1 MNKKRICCI
10 GFLILVAVTL
20 AACASGKKQYE
31 VGMQLKESGKYRE
44 AIAYLEEAIAVEP
57 KNEKYRESLADL
69 KNALISD
76 LAAEADNALRSE
88 TPPTIGA
95 INRAKAIIEEA
106 EQVDTTHAA
115 VIDFRA
121 KLRKEEDSLLSNVKK
136 LHARAKSHIAKE
148 QWLKAYADLQ
158 QIQNLFPNYEDSTQL
173 MQQVSNKGAQAMYL
187 KGKKLFD
194 QENYRQSVAYFRQA
208 LTLKAGHQ
216 PSQEL
221 LALAQKRDT
230 KEYFAEQG
238 QKALDERQWDQA
250 EKAYRRALSYD
261 PEDEVLKQAVGNV
274 KYKAS
279 LYYVR
284 ESRSHMFAG
293 WLFTAFE
300 SYNQAVLYSQNSNQ
314 TELQATI
321 DTLGKELAT
330 QAGIL
335 ADQFSGAGH
344 YGSALFWY
352 QKIMH
357 VDPDYPDIFYR
368 IQAMEDEIMQR
379 IQKSIAVFDFGP
391 PNNAPDAGAIFANN
405 LTTFLF
411 KTASKDIKILERENL
426 QSILE
431 EMKLG
436 QIGVVSSKTTKEMG
450 RFYGIDVAVMGNV
463 LRYNVDSTS
472 YSDTKTVTYQ
482 IKKTEENIDYLNWKA
497 RNPNP
502 TKEQLEQAP
511 IPYIHTMVGVEK
523 EYNVSTHK
531 KVAFVTVSFR
541 IVDVKTGENILVDTI
556 QHTKTA
562 KDDTSAGVQI
572 AGIKF
577 DPLEIPTDTELLQEL
592 TTEVVAELGRETLQP
607 LKNLEKTYYDL
618 GEKYKERRDSIQAA
632 EYYMDA
638 IFDEKVKRI
647 PDSLLSQNAKQNLD
661 EVFRNNKV
669 RAAQ

>member
-1 MNKKRICCI
+1 M
-10 GFLILVAVTL
+10 LVAVTL
-20 AACASGKKQYE
+20 AACASGKKQYDA
-31 VGMQLKESGKYRE
+31 GMQAKESGKYRE

-57 KNEKYRESLADL
+57 KNEEYREALADL
-69 KNALISD
+69 KNALIND
-76 LAAEADNALRSE
+76 LIAEADKALRSE
-88 TPPTIGA
+88 TPPTVTT
-95 INRAKAIIEEA
+95 INRAKNKFEAA
-106 EQVDTTHAA
+106 EQVDPAHPA
-115 VIDFRA
+115 VVDFRS
-121 KLRKEEDSLLSNVKK
+121 KLRKEENSLLSNVKK
-136 LHARAKSHIAKE
+136 LYSRVKSYIAQE
-148 QWLKAYADLQ
+148 QWLKAHADLQ
-158 QIQNLFPNYEDSTQL
+158 QIQNLFPNYEDTARL
-173 MQQVSNKGAQAMYL
+173 MQQVSDKGAQAVYL

-194 QENYRQSVAYFRQA
+194 QENYRQSVAIFRQA

-216 PSQEL
+216 PSEEL
-221 LALAQKRDT
+221 LALALKRDT

-261 PEDEVLKQAVGNV
+261 PEDDALKQAVGNV

-279 LYYVR
+279 LFYVR

-300 SYNQAVLYSQNSNQ
+300 SYHQAVLYAQNSNR
-314 TELQATI
+314 TELQANI
-321 DTLGKELAT
+321 GTLGKELAA
-330 QAGIL
+330 QAGLL
-335 ADQFSGAGH
+335 ADQFSGAGQ

-352 QKIMH
+352 QKLMH
-357 VDPDYPDIFYR
+357 INPDYPDIFYR
-368 IQAMEDEIMQR
+368 IQAMEDEITQR
-379 IQKSIAVFDFGP
+379 IRKSIAVFDFGP
-391 PNNAPDAGAIFANN
+391 PSTAPDAGAIFAHN

-411 KTASKDIKILERENL
+411 KSASKDIKILERENL
-426 QSILE
+426 QSIVE

-436 QIGVVSSKTTKEMG
+436 QIGVVSSKTAKEMG
-450 RFYGIDVAVMGNV
+450 RVYGIDVAVMGSV

-472 YSDTKTVTYQ
+472 YSDTKSVTYQ
-482 IKKTEENIDYLNWKA
+482 IKKTEENIDYMNWKA

-511 IPYIHTMVGVEK
+511 IPYIHTMVDVEK

-556 QHTKTA
+556 PRTKTA

-572 AGIKF
+572 AGVKF

-592 TTEVVAELGRETLQP
+592 TTEVVAELGREALQP

-618 GEKYKERRDSIQAA
+618 GEKYKERRDSVQAA

-638 IFDEKVKRI
+638 IFVEKVKRI
-647 PDSLLSQNAKQNLD
+647 SDSSLSASAKQNLD
-661 EVFRNNKV
+661 EVFRNYKV
-669 RAAQ
+669 RAVE

>member
-20 AACASGKKQYE
+20 AGCASGKKQYDA
-31 VGMQLKESGKYRE
+31 GMQLKESGKYRE
-44 AIAYLEEAIAVEP
+44 AIAVMEEAIAVEP
-57 KNEKYRESLADL
+57 KNEEYRIALADL
-69 KNALISD
+69 KNALINE
-76 LAAEADNALRSE
+76 LIAEADNALRSE
-88 TPPTIGA
+88 TPLTVDT
-95 INRAKAIIEEA
+95 INRAKTKIEEA
-106 EQVDTTHAA
+106 EQVDRDHPA
-115 VIDFRA
+115 VVDFRA
-121 KLRKEEDSLLSNVKK
+121 KLKKEEDAFLSNVKK
-136 LHARAKSHIAKE
+136 LYAQVKGYITKE

-158 QIQNLFPNYEDSTQL
+158 EIQNLFPDYEDSARL
-173 MQQVSNKGAQAMYL
+173 MQQVSDKGAQAVYL

-194 QENYRQSVAYFRQA
+194 QENYRQSVAIFRQA
-208 LTLKAGHQ
+208 LSLKAGHQ
-216 PSQEL
+216 PSKEL
-221 LALAQKRDT
+221 LALALKRDT
-230 KEYFAEQG
+230 KEYFLEQG
-238 QKALDERQWDQA
+238 QKALDERQWDRA

-261 PEDEVLKQAVGNV
+261 PEDEALKRAVANV

-279 LYYVR
+279 LFYVR

-314 TELQATI
+314 TELQAI
-321 DTLGKELAT
+321 IGTLGDELAT
-330 QAGIL
+330 QAGL
-335 ADQFSGAGH
+335 LTDQFSGAGH

-357 VDPDYPDIFYR
+357 VEPEYPGIFYR
-368 IQAMEDEIMQR
+368 IQAMEDEIKQR
-379 IQKSIAVFDFGP
+379 IRKSIAVFDFEP
-391 PNNAPDAGAIFANN
+391 PSNSPDAGAIFANN
-405 LTTFLF
+405 LITHIF
-411 KTASKDIKILERENL
+411 KSASKDIKILERENL

-436 QIGVVSSKTTKEMG
+436 QMGVVSSKTAKEMG
-450 RFYGIDVAVMGNV
+450 RVYGIDVAVMGSV

-482 IKKTEENIDYLNWKA
+482 VKKAEKNIDYLNWKA

-511 IPYIHTMVGVEK
+511 IPYIHTMVDVEK

-556 QHTKTA
+556 PRTKTA

-592 TTEVVAELGRETLQP
+592 TTEVVAELGREALQP

-618 GEKYKERRDSIQAA
+618 GEKYKERRDGIQAA

-647 PDSLLSQNAKQNLD
+647 PDSSLSRQANLNLD
-661 EVFRNNKV
+661 EIFRNYKV
-669 RAAQ
+669 RAVE

>member
-20 AACASGKKQYE
+20 AGCASGKKQYDA
-31 VGMQLKESGKYRE
+31 GMQLKESGKYRE
-44 AIAYLEEAIAVEP
+44 AIAVMEEAIAVEP
-57 KNEKYRESLADL
+57 KNEEYRIALADL
-69 KNALISD
+69 KNALINE
-76 LAAEADNALRSE
+76 LIAEADNALRSE
-88 TPPTIGA
+88 TPLTVDT
-95 INRAKAIIEEA
+95 INRAKTKIEEA
-106 EQVDTTHAA
+106 EQVDRDHPA
-115 VIDFRA
+115 VVDFRA
-121 KLRKEEDSLLSNVKK
+121 KLKKEEDAFLSNVKK
-136 LHARAKSHIAKE
+136 LYAQVKGYITKE

-158 QIQNLFPNYEDSTQL
+158 EIQNLFPDYEDSARL
-173 MQQVSNKGAQAMYL
+173 MQQVSDKGAQAVYL

-194 QENYRQSVAYFRQA
+194 QENYRQSVAIFRQA
-208 LTLKAGHQ
+208 LSLKAGHQ
-216 PSQEL
+216 PSEEL
-221 LALAQKRDT
+221 LALALKRDT
-230 KEYFAEQG
+230 KEYFLEQG
-238 QKALDERQWDQA
+238 QKALDERQWDRA

-261 PEDEVLKQAVGNV
+261 PEDEALKRAVANV

-279 LYYVR
+279 LFYVR

-314 TELQATI
+314 TELQAI
-321 DTLGKELAT
+321 IGTLGEELAT
-330 QAGIL
+330 QAGL
-335 ADQFSGAGH
+335 LTDQFSGAGH

-357 VDPDYPDIFYR
+357 VEPEYPGIFYR
-368 IQAMEDEIMQR
+368 IQAMEDEIKQR
-379 IQKSIAVFDFGP
+379 IRKSIAVFDFEP
-391 PNNAPDAGAIFANN
+391 PSNSPDAGAIFANN
-405 LTTFLF
+405 LITHIF
-411 KTASKDIKILERENL
+411 KSASKDIKILERENL

-436 QIGVVSSKTTKEMG
+436 QMGVVSSKTAKEMG
-450 RFYGIDVAVMGNV
+450 RVYGIDVAVMGSV

-482 IKKTEENIDYLNWKA
+482 VKKAEKNIDYLNWKA

-502 TKEQLEQAP
+502 
-511 IPYIHTMVGVEK
+511 
-523 EYNVSTHK
+523 THK

-556 QHTKTA
+556 PRTKTA

-592 TTEVVAELGRETLQP
+592 TTEVVAELGREALQP

-618 GEKYKERRDSIQAA
+618 GEKYKERRDGIQAA

-647 PDSLLSQNAKQNLD
+647 PDSSLSRQANLNLD
-661 EVFRNNKV
+661 EIFRNYKV
-669 RAAQ
+669 RAVE

>member
-1 MNKKRICCI
+1 M
-10 GFLILVAVTL
+10 
-20 AACASGKKQYE
+20 
-31 VGMQLKESGKYRE
+31 
-44 AIAYLEEAIAVEP
+44 EEAIAVEP
-57 KNEKYRESLADL
+57 KNEEYRIALADL
-69 KNALISD
+69 KNALINE
-76 LAAEADNALRSE
+76 LIAEADNALRSE
-88 TPPTIGA
+88 KPLTVDT
-95 INRAKAIIEEA
+95 INRAKTKIEEA
-106 EQVDTTHAA
+106 EQVDRDHPA
-115 VIDFRA
+115 VVDFRA
-121 KLRKEEDSLLSNVKK
+121 KLKKEEDAFLSNVKK
-136 LHARAKSHIAKE
+136 LYAQVKGYITKE

-158 QIQNLFPNYEDSTQL
+158 EIQNLFPDYEDSARL
-173 MQQVSNKGAQAMYL
+173 MQQVSDKGAQAVYL

-194 QENYRQSVAYFRQA
+194 QENYRQSVAIFRQA
-208 LTLKAGHQ
+208 LSLKAGHQ
-216 PSQEL
+216 PSEEL
-221 LALAQKRDT
+221 LALALKRDT
-230 KEYFAEQG
+230 KEYFLEQG
-238 QKALDERQWDQA
+238 QKALDERQWDRA

-261 PEDEVLKQAVGNV
+261 PEDEALKRAVANV

-279 LYYVR
+279 LFYVR

-314 TELQATI
+314 TELQAI
-321 DTLGKELAT
+321 IGTLGDELAT
-330 QAGIL
+330 QAGL
-335 ADQFSGAGH
+335 LTDQFSGAGH

-357 VDPDYPDIFYR
+357 VEPEYPGIFYR
-368 IQAMEDEIMQR
+368 IQAMEDEIKQR
-379 IQKSIAVFDFGP
+379 IRKSIAVFDFEP
-391 PNNAPDAGAIFANN
+391 PSNSPDAGAIFANN
-405 LTTFLF
+405 LITHIF
-411 KTASKDIKILERENL
+411 KSASKDIKILERENL

-436 QIGVVSSKTTKEMG
+436 QMGVVSSKTAKEMG
-450 RFYGIDVAVMGNV
+450 RVYGIDVAVMGSV

-482 IKKTEENIDYLNWKA
+482 VKKAEKNIDYLNWKA

-511 IPYIHTMVGVEK
+511 IPYIHTMVDVEK

-556 QHTKTA
+556 PRTKTA

-592 TTEVVAELGRETLQP
+592 TTEVVAELGREALQP

-618 GEKYKERRDSIQAA
+618 GEKYKERRDGIQAA

-647 PDSLLSQNAKQNLD
+647 PDSSLSRQANLNLD
-661 EVFRNNKV
+661 EIFRNYKV
-669 RAAQ
+669 RAVE

>member
-1 MNKKRICCI
+1 M
-10 GFLILVAVTL
+10 LVAVTL
-20 AACASGKKQYE
+20 AACASGKKLYDA
-31 VGMQLKESGKYRE
+31 GMQLKESGKYRE

-57 KNEKYRESLADL
+57 KNEEYRIALADL
-69 KNALISD
+69 KNALIKD
-76 LAAEADNALRSE
+76 LIAEADKALRSE
-88 TPPTIGA
+88 TPPTIGS
-95 INRAKAIIEEA
+95 INRAKTKIEEA
-106 EQVDTTHAA
+106 EQVDPAHPA
-115 VIDFRA
+115 VVDFKA
-121 KLRKEEDSLLSNVKK
+121 KLNKEEDSLLSNVKK
-136 LHARAKSHIAKE
+136 LHAQAKSYITKE
-148 QWLKAYADLQ
+148 QWLKAYANLQ

-173 MQQVSNKGAQAMYL
+173 MQQVSAKGAQAMYQ

-216 PSQEL
+216 PSEGL
-221 LALAQKRDT
+221 LALALKRDT

-261 PEDEVLKQAVGNV
+261 PEDEALKQAVGNV

-293 WLFTAFE
+293 WLFKAFE
-300 SYNQAVLYSQNSNQ
+300 SYNQALLYAQNSNQ
-314 TELQATI
+314 TELQAII

-330 QAGIL
+330 QAGSL
-335 ADQFSGAGH
+335 ADQFSGADH

-357 VDPDYPDIFYR
+357 VDPGYPDIFYR
-368 IQAMEDEIMQR
+368 IQALEDEITQR
-379 IQKSIAVFDFGP
+379 IRKSIAVFDFGSP
-391 PNNAPDAGAIFANN
+391 SNAPDAGAIFAHN
-405 LTTFLF
+405 LKTFLF
-411 KTASKDIKILERENL
+411 KSASKDIKILERENL

-436 QIGVVSSKTTKEMG
+436 QIGVVSSKTAKEMG
-450 RFYGIDVAVMGNV
+450 RVYGIDVAVMGSV

-502 TKEQLEQAP
+502 TKEELEQAP
-511 IPYIHTMVGVEK
+511 IPYIHTMADVEK

-556 QHTKTA
+556 PRTKTA

-592 TTEVVAELGRETLQP
+592 TTEVVAELGREALQP

-638 IFDEKVKRI
+638 IFDEKVKSI

-661 EVFRNNKV
+661 EVFRNYKV
-669 RAAQ
+669 RAVE